1 MAELTNRWHLRFLL
15 AGMMLLLM
23 VGFAGAQQLQQSDI
37 KAQQEQRMAD
47 DRLANQLYRDQEWDK
62 AGAIYYRLFKA
73 YRSKHYFGLYV
84 DCLIQAKRFDD
95 AESAVKEQ
103 MKINGSGSDFEVD
116 LGYIYLLQG
125 QEKKATRIFER
136 VLKDLPAERNSIYIT
151 ANAFRSRGLNE
162 YAMQV
167 YDFGS
172 QQSSIQYG
180 FHLEKA
186 LLYQTMGDFSS
197 AIDQY
202 LRQVEAQPEQLELI
216 KSRLQYLLLL
226 DIDQSMANLLRE
238 KLLKKAQENPDNE
251 NYGALLIWFALQQ
264 NDFDIAMIQARALDR
279 RFGDREIQILD
290 LAAIS
295 ANNQQFEVALQ
306 GYQYIV
312 DKGKNSPNVISATV
326 GLLQAKYLIAK
337 KNNVADEAYYRS
349 LAKEIET
356 SFEQFG
362 LNTEDFGL
370 ALTLAQIQAFELG
383 QTAEAIAM
391 AERALQLP
399 LSPIDQAQVKLQLAD
414 IYLFGNEV
422 WEATLLY
429 SQIEKS
435 LKDEPIAHE
444 ARFRN
449 ARLRYLIGEF
459 GWAQMQLNVLKA
471 ATSKLIANDALSLA
485 LQISDIM
492 AEDTTGN
499 TLKVLANADLLL
511 YRHQDQQAAI
521 LLDSLRKTNRNQVVA
536 PYVLMREASI
546 AVLQQQYAKADSL
559 YTRVFTVYADS
570 YQADDALM
578 KSALLN
584 EVNLQNRQLASER
597 YQLLIDKYPSSV
609 FVAEARRK
617 YRMLRGDQF

>member
-1 MAELTNRWHLRFLL
+1 MAELNIRWQLRILL
-15 AGMMLLLM
+15 AGMLIMLSTE
-23 VGFAGAQQLQQSDI
+23 FITAQQLQQNDI
-37 KAQQEQRMAD
+37 RAQQEQRMAD

-62 AGAIYYRLFKA
+62 AGAIYFRLFKA
-73 YRSKHYFGLYV
+73 YRSKHYFGLYI

-103 MKINGSGSDFEVD
+103 MKINGSDSDFEVD

-125 QEKKATRIFER
+125 QEKKATRIFDR
-136 VLKDLPAERNSIYIT
+136 VLKDLPAERNNIYIT

-162 YAMQV
+162 YAMKV

-172 QQSSIQYG
+172 RQSSIQYG

-197 AIDQY
+197 SIDQY
-202 LRQVEAQPEQLELI
+202 LLQVTEQPEQLELI
-216 KSRLQYLLLL
+216 KSRLQYMLLL

-238 KLLKKAQENPDNE
+238 KLLKSAQDHPENE

-279 RFGDREIQILD
+279 RFGDRETQILE

-295 ANNQQFEVALQ
+295 IDNQQYEVALQ

-312 DKGKNSPNVISATV
+312 DKGKNSPYIIQATV

-337 KNNVADEAYYRS
+337 KNNVADIVYYTS

-356 SFEQFG
+356 SFDSYG
-362 LNTEDFGL
+362 LNTEDFEL

-383 QTAEAIAM
+383 QTTNAIAM
-391 AERALQLP
+391 AEKALQLP
-399 LSPIDQAQVKLQLAD
+399 LSPINQAKVKLQLAD

-449 ARLRYLIGEF
+449 ARLRYFIGEF
-459 GWAQMQLNVLKA
+459 GWAEMQLKVLKA

-485 LQISDIM
+485 LQISDVM

-511 YRHQDQQAAI
+511 YRHQDQQAAK
-521 LLDSLRKTNRNQVVA
+521 LLDSLRKSNRNPLVA

-546 AVLQQQYAKADSL
+546 AVMQQQFAKADSM
-559 YTRVFTVYADS
+559 YSRVFTVYVDS
-570 YQADDALM
+570 YQADDALI
-578 KSALLN
+578 KSASIN
-584 EVNLQNRQLASER
+584 EVHLQNKQQASER

-617 YRMLRGDQF
+617 YRILRGDQL

>member
-136 VLKDLPAERNSIYIT
+136 VLKDLPAERNNIYIT

-202 LRQVEAQPEQLELI
+202 LKQVEAQPEQLELI

-449 ARLRYLIGEF
+449 ARLRYFIGEF

-546 AVLQQQYAKADSL
+546 AVLQQQYAIADNL
-559 YTRVFTVYADS
+559 YTRVFTVYAYS

-584 EVNLQNRQLASER
+584 EVNLQNSQLASER

>member
-1 MAELTNRWHLRFLL
+1 MAELNNRWFLRILL
-15 AGMMLLLM
+15 AGMLFVLIPE
-23 VGFAGAQQLQQSDI
+23 FTAAQQLQQNDI
-37 KAQQEQRMAD
+37 RAQQEQRMAD
-47 DRLANQLYRDQEWDK
+47 DRLANQFYRDQEWDK
-62 AGAIYYRLFKA
+62 AGAIYFRLFKA
-73 YRSKHYFGLYV
+73 YRSKHYFGLYI

-103 MKINGSGSDFEVD
+103 MKINGSDSDFEVD

-125 QEKKATRIFER
+125 QEKKATRIFDR
-136 VLKDLPAERNSIYIT
+136 VLKDLPAERNYIYIT

-162 YAMQV
+162 YAMKV

-197 AIDQY
+197 SIDQY
-202 LRQVEAQPEQLELI
+202 LLQVNEQPEQLELI
-216 KSRLQYLLLL
+216 KSRLQYMLLL

-238 KLLKKAQENPDNE
+238 KLLKTAQDHPENE

-279 RFGDREIQILD
+279 RFGDRETQILD

-295 ANNQQFEVALQ
+295 IDNQQYEVALQ
-306 GYQYIV
+306 GYEYIV
-312 DKGKNSPNVISATV
+312 NKGKNSPYIIPATV

-337 KNNVADEAYYRS
+337 NNNVSDVEYYTN
-349 LAKEIET
+349 LAKEIEN
-356 SFEQFG
+356 SFEKYG
-362 LNTEDFGL
+362 LNTADFEL

-383 QTAEAIAM
+383 QTTNAIAM
-391 AERALQLP
+391 AEKALQLP
-399 LSPIDQAQVKLQLAD
+399 LSPIDQAKVKLQLAD
-414 IYLFGNEV
+414 IYLFANEV

-449 ARLRYLIGEF
+449 ARLRYFIGEF

-485 LQISDIM
+485 LQISDVM
-492 AEDTTGN
+492 AEDTTGS

-511 YRHQDQQAAI
+511 YRHQDQQAAQ
-521 LLDSLRKTNRNQVVA
+521 LLDSLRKINRNPVVA

-546 AVLQQQYAKADSL
+546 AVMQKQFAKADSL
-559 YTRVFTVYADS
+559 YSRVFTVYADS

-578 KSALLN
+578 KSASIN
-584 EVNLQNRQLASER
+584 EMNLQNKQQASER

-617 YRMLRGDQF
+617 YRILRGDQF

>member
-197 AIDQY
+197 SIDQY

-370 ALTLAQIQAFELG
+370 ALTLAQIQAFELD

-435 LKDEPIAHE
+435 LKDDPIAHE

-449 ARLRYLIGEF
+449 ARLRYFIGEF

-546 AVLQQQYAKADSL
+546 AVLQQQNAKADSL